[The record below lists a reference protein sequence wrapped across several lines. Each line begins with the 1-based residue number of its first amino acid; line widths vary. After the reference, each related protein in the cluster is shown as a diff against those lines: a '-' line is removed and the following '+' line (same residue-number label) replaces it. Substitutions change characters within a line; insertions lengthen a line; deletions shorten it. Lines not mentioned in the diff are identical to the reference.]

1 MTSLTTCS
9 FVPVS
14 EFRTGDLDLGV
25 MNLSDSEGME
35 WVRSLEGEMQKV
47 NPCHGWAEG
56 WLVLTTASGENFP
69 MGLGIL
75 QLLRPLLTS
84 HPISQ
89 ANPHRLCDISSLV
102 KSIRF

>member
-35 WVRSLEGEMQKV
+35 
-47 NPCHGWAEG
+47 
-56 WLVLTTASGENFP
+56 
-69 MGLGIL
+69 
-75 QLLRPLLTS
+75 
-84 HPISQ
+84 
-89 ANPHRLCDISSLV
+89 
-102 KSIRF
+102 